1 MNNVIIE
8 KYNKL
13 GSKNKKLALIGAGIL
28 AFVVLKSV
36 YDLFFS
42 EKVKAAKRNRE
53 LTNSID
59 REITN
64 HTIKGLKPTFNDS
77 QYQMFANRAYE
88 GMRYAVGDDY
98 ASVESILKSMKND
111 LDVSKLVKAFGFR
124 QDYGFGIPT
133 GEPKDLFTFVQ
144 SELGDDWGG
153 ITNYRVT
160 RINKDWEKKGITYK
174 I

>member
-1 MNNVIIE
+1 MKNIIIE

-13 GSKNKKLALIGAGIL
+13 DSKNRKLVLIGAGVL
-28 AFVVLKSV
+28 AFLVIKKV

-42 EKVKAAKRNRE
+42 EKVQAAKRNRE

-59 REITN
+59 REIAK
-64 HTIKGLKPTFNDS
+64 HTMRGFSPSFNDS
-77 QYQMFANRAYE
+77 QYLMMANRAYE

-98 ASVESILKSMKND
+98 SSVETILKSMKND
-111 LDVSKLVKAFGFR
+111 LDVAKLIKAFGFR
-124 QDYGFGIPT
+124 QDYAFGVPT

-144 SELGDDWGG
+144 TELGDDWGG

-160 RINKDWEKKGITYK
+160 RINKDWQSKGITYK